1 MWVQI
6 LLFVPNLNK
15 KGEIVMKE
23 QIKIM
28 VKNSSIKERNGEVLV
43 SEMNNKGEVVS
54 EVKLQDIYDKISDK
68 NNLKFQI
75 SSNDVLSFEEVK
87 NVLDSFIGKES
98 ISFNITNEV
107 EF

>member
-1 MWVQI
+1 
-6 LLFVPNLNK
+6 
-15 KGEIVMKE
+15 MKE
-23 QIKIM
+23 QIKLMI
-28 VKNSSIKERNGEVLV
+28 KNASIKEKDGEVLV
-43 SEMNNKGEVVS
+43 SEISNKGEVVS
-54 EVKLQDIYDKISDK
+54 EVKLQEIYNKISDK

>member
-1 MWVQI
+1 
-6 LLFVPNLNK
+6 
-15 KGEIVMKE
+15 MKE

-54 EVKLQDIYDKISDK
+54 EVKLQDIYNKISDK

>member
-1 MWVQI
+1 
-6 LLFVPNLNK
+6 
-15 KGEIVMKE
+15 MKE

-54 EVKLQDIYDKISDK
+54 EVKLQDIYEKISDK
-68 NNLKFQI
+68 SNLKFQI
-75 SSNDVLSFEEVK
+75 SSNDILSFKEVK
-87 NVLDSFIGKES
+87 NLLDSFIGKES

>member
-1 MWVQI
+1 
-6 LLFVPNLNK
+6 
-15 KGEIVMKE
+15 MKE

-75 SSNDVLSFEEVK
+75 SSNDMLSFEEVK

>member
-1 MWVQI
+1 
-6 LLFVPNLNK
+6 
-15 KGEIVMKE
+15 MKE

-98 ISFNITNEV
+98 ISLDRKSV
-107 EF
+107 V

>member
-1 MWVQI
+1 
-6 LLFVPNLNK
+6 
-15 KGEIVMKE
+15 MKE

-54 EVKLQDIYDKISDK
+54 EVKLQDIYEKISDK
-68 NNLKFQI
+68 SNLKFQI
-75 SSNDVLSFEEVK
+75 SSNDILSFEEVK

>member
-1 MWVQI
+1 
-6 LLFVPNLNK
+6 
-15 KGEIVMKE
+15 MKE

-43 SEMNNKGEVVS
+43 SEISNKGEVVS
-54 EVKLQDIYDKISDK
+54 EVKLQEIYNKISDK

-87 NVLDSFIGKES
+87 NVLDSFINKDG
-98 ISFNITNEV
+98 ISFSITNEV

>member
-1 MWVQI
+1 
-6 LLFVPNLNK
+6 
-15 KGEIVMKE
+15 MKE

>member
-1 MWVQI
+1 
-6 LLFVPNLNK
+6 
-15 KGEIVMKE
+15 MKE

-43 SEMNNKGEVVS
+43 SEMNNKGEIVS

>member
-1 MWVQI
+1 
-6 LLFVPNLNK
+6 
-15 KGEIVMKE
+15 MKE

-28 VKNSSIKERNGEVLV
+28 VKNSSIKEKDGEVLV
-43 SEMNNKGEVVS
+43 SEISNKGEGVA
-54 EVKLQDIYDKISDK
+54 EVKLQDIYEKISDK
-68 NNLKFQI
+68 SNLKFQI

>member
-1 MWVQI
+1 
-6 LLFVPNLNK
+6 
-15 KGEIVMKE
+15 MKE

-75 SSNDVLSFEEVK
+75 SSNDVLSFKEVK

>member
-1 MWVQI
+1 
-6 LLFVPNLNK
+6 
-15 KGEIVMKE
+15 MKE

-28 VKNSSIKERNGEVLV
+28 VKNSSIEERNGEVLV

-75 SSNDVLSFEEVK
+75 SSNDVLSFKEVK

>member
-1 MWVQI
+1 
-6 LLFVPNLNK
+6 
-15 KGEIVMKE
+15 
-23 QIKIM
+23 
-28 VKNSSIKERNGEVLV
+28 
-43 SEMNNKGEVVS
+43 MNNKGEVVS

-75 SSNDVLSFEEVK
+75 SSNDVLNFEEVK
-87 NVLDSFIGKES
+87 NVLDLFIGKES

>member
-1 MWVQI
+1 
-6 LLFVPNLNK
+6 
-15 KGEIVMKE
+15 MKE

-54 EVKLQDIYDKISDK
+54 EVKLQDIYEKISDK
-68 NNLKFQI
+68 SNLKFQI
-75 SSNDVLSFEEVK
+75 SSNDMLSFEEVK

>member
-1 MWVQI
+1 
-6 LLFVPNLNK
+6 
-15 KGEIVMKE
+15 MKE

-43 SEMNNKGEVVS
+43 SEMNKKGEVVS
-54 EVKLQDIYDKISDK
+54 EVKLQDIYEKISDK

-75 SSNDVLSFEEVK
+75 SSNDVLNFEEVK

>member
-1 MWVQI
+1 
-6 LLFVPNLNK
+6 
-15 KGEIVMKE
+15 MKE
-23 QIKIM
+23 QIKLMI
-28 VKNSSIKERNGEVLV
+28 KNASIKEKDGEVLV
-43 SEMNNKGEVVS
+43 SEISNKGEVVS
-54 EVKLQDIYDKISDK
+54 EIKLQDIYDKISDK

-75 SSNDVLSFEEVK
+75 SSNDVLSFKEVK

>member
-1 MWVQI
+1 
-6 LLFVPNLNK
+6 
-15 KGEIVMKE
+15 MKE

-75 SSNDVLSFEEVK
+75 SSNDVLNFEEVK
-87 NVLDSFIGKES
+87 NVLDLFIGKES

>member
-1 MWVQI
+1 
-6 LLFVPNLNK
+6 
-15 KGEIVMKE
+15 MKE

-54 EVKLQDIYDKISDK
+54 EVKLQDIYEKISDK

-75 SSNDVLSFEEVK
+75 SSNDMLSFEEVK

>member
-1 MWVQI
+1 
-6 LLFVPNLNK
+6 
-15 KGEIVMKE
+15 MKE

-43 SEMNNKGEVVS
+43 SEMNNKGEIVS
-54 EVKLQDIYDKISDK
+54 EVKLQDIYEKISDK
-68 NNLKFQI
+68 SNLKFQI

>member
-1 MWVQI
+1 
-6 LLFVPNLNK
+6 
-15 KGEIVMKE
+15 MKE

-54 EVKLQDIYDKISDK
+54 EVKLQDIYEKISDK

-75 SSNDVLSFEEVK
+75 SSNDILSFEEVK

>member
-1 MWVQI
+1 M
-6 LLFVPNLNK
+6 PNLNK

-43 SEMNNKGEVVS
+43 SEMNNKGEIVS

>member
-1 MWVQI
+1 
-6 LLFVPNLNK
+6 
-15 KGEIVMKE
+15 MKE

-54 EVKLQDIYDKISDK
+54 EVKLQDIYEKISDK
-68 NNLKFQI
+68 SNLKFQI
-75 SSNDVLSFEEVK
+75 SSNDVLSFKEVK

-107 EF
+107 EC